1 MSFFDRLQR
10 VGPPGARF
18 VLWASSLDSR
28 RQFITNR
35 TARTQDNKNVGRKPV
50 THWHRREREKKRE
63 RERKLTG
70 RKRREGGH
78 GSAEARKAEGQAEM

>member
-1 MSFFDRLQR
+1 M
-10 VGPPGARF
+10 
-18 VLWASSLDSR
+18 
-28 RQFITNR
+28 ITNR

-63 RERKLTG
+63 RERNLKG

-78 GSAEARKAEGQAEM
+78 GSAEARKAEGPALAGRDVGRARKKARYSGYAWRA

>member
-1 MSFFDRLQR
+1 VCVCVCVCVIELLGPYFRKSFE
-10 VGPPGARF
+10 G
-18 VLWASSLDSR
+18 

-63 RERKLTG
+63 RERKLKG